1 MEVGDWLRSL
11 GLGQFE
17 AAFRDNEIDGEV
29 LPKLTSDD
37 LKEVGVAS
45 VGQRRK
51 LLSAIESL
59 AAAPAPPNQPENRP
73 PADETTLTVGTWFA
87 IHPYRV
93 GSEEAHQYL
102 RDIRE
107 DLPLYADEGLVHP
120 GTILHIGNWALRHNV
135 LLGPWMHVGSR
146 IEHFAAARIGDELS
160 AKALVTG
167 NYERKGHRFVD
178 LDVLVYANR
187 ITPVARIA
195 HISIYRPRQL
205 AAA

>member
-59 AAAPAPPNQPENRP
+59 AAAPAPPN
-73 PADETTLTVGTWFA
+73 AG
-87 IHPYRV
+87 
-93 GSEEAHQYL
+93 
-102 RDIRE
+102 
-107 DLPLYADEGLVHP
+107 
-120 GTILHIGNWALRHNV
+120 
-135 LLGPWMHVGSR
+135 
-146 IEHFAAARIGDELS
+146 
-160 AKALVTG
+160 
-167 NYERKGHRFVD
+167 
-178 LDVLVYANR
+178 
-187 ITPVARIA
+187 
-195 HISIYRPRQL
+195 ISP
-205 AAA
+205 